1 MRLNW
6 EKKTEFTPM
15 KAICMTRKG
24 GPEVLELREVDRP
37 VPAEGEVLIR
47 VTAAGLNRA
56 DIYTRSSASYGGDTR
71 IPGLEISGVVEA
83 IGGGGEGGEGGSG
96 EGGEGGSVDSV
107 VVARWKPGDAVC
119 ALVNGGGYAEY
130 VVVAAGQCLPVPGGW
145 TLEEAAGLPEAVLT
159 VWLNVVR
166 TARLRRGER
175 FLVHGGT
182 SGIGITA
189 IQLGVALG
197 AEVYTTA
204 GTDEKCRF
212 CETLGAKKAVNYRT
226 EEFGAALAGTGA
238 DVILDMTGGDFTI
251 PNLRLLREDGRI
263 VFINA
268 MRGRESL
275 IDIREVM
282 NKRLVITGSM
292 LRPRDTAFKS
302 ALTAEVEAGAWP
314 LIESGGL
321 KPVVYRV
328 LPLAEAVEAQRIMER
343 GEHIGK
349 ILLRP

>member
-1 MRLNW
+1 
-6 EKKTEFTPM
+6 M
-15 KAICMTRKG
+15 KAIWMTGKG
-24 GPEVLELREVDRP
+24 GPEVLELRDVDKP
-37 VPAEGEVLIR
+37 VATEGEVLIR
-47 VTAAGLNRA
+47 VAAAGLNRA
-56 DIYTRSSASYGGDTR
+56 DIYTRSSASYGGDSR
-71 IPGLEISGVVEA
+71 IPGLEVSGIVEVC
-83 IGGGGEGGEGGSG
+83 GPGVE
-96 EGGEGGSVDSV
+96 
-107 VVARWKPGDAVC
+107 RWKPGDAVC

-130 VVVAAGQCLPVPGGW
+130 VAVPAGQCLPVPAGW

-159 VWLNVVR
+159 VWLNVIR
-166 TARLRRGER
+166 TARLCKGER

-189 IQLGVALG
+189 IQLGAALG

-212 CETLGAKKAVNYRT
+212 CEALGAKKAVNYRT
-226 EEFGAALAGTGA
+226 QDFGALLAATGA

-268 MRGRESL
+268 MRGRQSL

-302 ALTAEVEAGAWP
+302 ALTAEVESEAWP
-314 LIESGGL
+314 LIERGGL

-328 LPLAEAVEAQRIMER
+328 MPLAEAADAQRIMES

>member
-1 MRLNW
+1 
-6 EKKTEFTPM
+6 M
-15 KAICMTRKG
+15 KAIWMTRKG

-37 VPAEGEVLIR
+37 VPGEGEVLIR

-83 IGGGGEGGEGGSG
+83 CGGSG
-96 EGGEGGSVDSV
+96 SGVNAVGGGGSVDAGV
-107 VVARWKPGDAVC
+107 VSRWKPGDAVC

-166 TARLRRGER
+166 TTRLRRGER

-212 CETLGAKKAVNYRT
+212 CERLGAKKAVNYRT
-226 EEFGAALAGTGA
+226 EDFGAALAGTGA

-328 LPLAEAVEAQRIMER
+328 LPLAEAAEAQRIMER